1 MLFEVVHV
9 AAADGIEDSA
19 GAPMDRHE
27 KPFADDHV
35 EPLAGIVRA
44 TGSPAQERELEELIR
59 PSQCGRRR

>member
-1 MLFEVVHV
+1 MLLEVVHV
-9 AAADGIEDSA
+9 VAANGVEHSA
-19 GAPMDRHE
+19 SAPMDRRR

-35 EPLAGIVRA
+35 EPLTGIVRA